1 VYLPAVLTLCLLLLL
16 LLLLLQ
22 VKPGSGSTD
31 VVHDEDHVVAS
42 GLHTT

>member
-1 VYLPAVLTLCLLLLL
+1 MHLLTLCLLLLL